1 MLNALRTYVLH
12 GLHTPRAGTGG
23 YQSKTDEM
31 NCASS
36 PQILLHPQKKNS
48 RKRSKKRDAR
58 QTKRPSIDPSI
69 MKSESEANHES
80 RAPTQIHALVCNFRE
95 KKKKTRGR
103 FFLMQKSHK
112 EALKHAHPT
121 KCPESPTKKHTPRN
135 NPTRRVGRGEGVQ
148 HVHGCSPGRY
158 LLPAA
163 QKKLEKRKEKNK
175 VAGADKGLA
184 RHDPPAKDS
193 GLNPHC
199 ERDIY
204 SGLIVGHVTRGI

>member
-95 KKKKTRGR
+95 KKKKNARKVFSHAEEPQRGTQTCTPNEVPR
-103 FFLMQKSHK
+103 EPHK
-112 EALKHAHPT
+112 KTH
-121 KCPESPTKKHTPRN
+121 
-135 NPTRRVGRGEGVQ
+135 
-148 HVHGCSPGRY
+148 
-158 LLPAA
+158 A
-163 QKKLEKRKEKNK
+163 QKQPHTKGREGGGGAARSWLLSRSVSLTSSPKKTRKKEKIK
-175 VAGADKGLA
+175 I
-184 RHDPPAKDS
+184 R
-193 GLNPHC
+193 
-199 ERDIY
+199 
-204 SGLIVGHVTRGI
+204 